1 MSSYVRTATAC
12 ALVLGAVLFTLRVR
26 AVQRPQRAPTFHAG
40 TDLVRVDVVVRDKD
54 GAVVRGLTANDF
66 LISEDGKP
74 QQITS
79 FDFEEIAVG
88 AVPAASTA
96 PALLNIEQLQ
106 KAAAQRN
113 GAVTP

>member
-1 MSSYVRTATAC
+1 MRSYSRIATAC
-12 ALVLGAVLFTLRVR
+12 ALALAAVLFTPRVR
-26 AVQRPQRAPTFHAG
+26 AGPQPQRPPTFHAG

-79 FDFEEIAVG
+79 FNFE
-88 AVPAASTA
+88 
-96 PALLNIEQLQ
+96 
-106 KAAAQRN
+106 
-113 GAVTP
+113 